1 MLTPV
6 AGMDAGMRV
15 VRFEHYGD
23 INVLQIAEVPTP
35 EAGPGR
41 VVVAVRA
48 AGINPGE
55 AGIRVGALH
64 DRFPATFPSGQGTDF
79 AGVVHAIGS
88 DVEGVAVGA
97 EVLGWSEERS
107 SHAEFVAVPASQVVP
122 KPPAVPWEVAG
133 SLFVASGAAYAAVH
147 AVAPIA
153 GQTVVVSGAAGGV
166 GLLALQLLRDLGVTA
181 IAVASPASQRLVEGF
196 GAVQVSYGENLETD
210 LRHAVPAGI
219 DGWVDFFGGGY
230 VEAAV
235 RLGVA
240 PEKIDTIID
249 FQAAQAHPGVQIK
262 GTHDVGSA
270 ALLTELAGMVA
281 DGRLQVPIAATFPL
295 EQVQAA
301 FTELER
307 RHTHGKIVLL
317 P

>member
-6 AGMDAGMRV
+6 AGMDAGMRA

-147 AVAPIA
+147 AVAPVA

-181 IAVASPASQRLVEGF
+181 IAVASPASQRLV
-196 GAVQVSYGENLETD
+196 A
-210 LRHAVPAGI
+210 AGI

-249 FQAAQAHPGVQIK
+249 FQAAQAHPGVQVK